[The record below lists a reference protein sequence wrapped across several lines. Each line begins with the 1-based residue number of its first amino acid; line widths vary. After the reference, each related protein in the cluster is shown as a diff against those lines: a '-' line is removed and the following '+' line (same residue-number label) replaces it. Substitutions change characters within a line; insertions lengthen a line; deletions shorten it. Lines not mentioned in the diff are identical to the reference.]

1 MYSLWLSFLL
11 WLRRNDFDR
20 YSYHSFNLEG
30 KHHTGVYD
38 KLILGHCLH
47 LLNQKFCSQQCKIC
61 IMQETSPGHFLV
73 LVLMTL
79 DYGITE
85 FPARLIQK
93 ELSSFSLRKT
103 EV

>member
-1 MYSLWLSFLL
+1 MSLT
-11 WLRRNDFDR
+11 D
-20 YSYHSFNLEG
+20 SYHSVCLDGE
-30 KHHTGVYD
+30 HHTGVYD
-38 KLILGHCLH
+38 KLILRNCLH

-61 IMQETSPGHFLV
+61 NIQETSPGHFLV